1 MFACMSARSID
12 RVCLF
17 VAPWTAARQASLSMG
32 FSREEYWGGLPC
44 PPSGDL
50 PNSGMEPAD
59 SLPLSY
65 LGSLGTLGTCYYP
78 VQFLSSTLRGIPH
91 VIMNYV
97 LIQTLV
103 SSLGGS
109 VTMGKLFY
117 ISCLDFFACKMGLT
131 LVLTL

>member
-1 MFACMSARSID
+1 MHECPVNRS
-12 RVCLF
+12 CL
-17 VAPWTAARQASLSMG
+17 PLCGSLDCSPPG
-32 FSREEYWGGLPC
+32 FSVHGVFPGRILGWAAMPSFRGSSQLRDGTCRFFTTELP
-44 PPSGDL
+44 
-50 PNSGMEPAD
+50 
-59 SLPLSY
+59 
-65 LGSLGTLGTCYYP
+65 GTPRYCLGTCYYP